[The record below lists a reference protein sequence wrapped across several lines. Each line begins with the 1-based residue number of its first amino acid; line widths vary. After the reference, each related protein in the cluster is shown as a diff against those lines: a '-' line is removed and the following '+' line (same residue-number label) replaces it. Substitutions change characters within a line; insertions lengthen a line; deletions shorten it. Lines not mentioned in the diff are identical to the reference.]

1 MPRPRL
7 KLQIISSFVREHER
21 ATARE
26 VAYGVQMSVA
36 DASRWLHHL
45 HRSGELAIVEKVRV
59 EHAARPVA
67 VYAPADDAPQY
78 DFATLTSGDWL
89 R

>member
-1 MPRPRL
+1 MARPRV
-7 KLQIISSFVREHER
+7 KLQVISSFVRDRER

-26 VAYGVQMSVA
+26 VAYGVQMTVA

-45 HRSGELAIVEKVRV
+45 QRSGEVAVVERVRV
-59 EHAARPVA
+59 DHAARPVA
-67 VYAPADDAPQY
+67 VYALARQAAPV
-78 DFATLTSGDWL
+78 AACAHDWF

>member
-1 MPRPRL
+1 MPRPRVKL
-7 KLQIISSFVREHER
+7 KLIYSFVRERER

-26 VAYGVQMSVA
+26 VAHGVQVSVA

-45 HRSGELAIVEKVRV
+45 QRSGEVAVVDRVRV

-67 VYAPADDAPQY
+67 VYAPAASTPHC
-78 DFATLTSGDWL
+78 DFSTLTSGDWL

>member
-1 MPRPRL
+1 MPRPRV
-7 KLQIISSFVREHER
+7 KLQLISSFVRERER
-21 ATARE
+21 VTARE
-26 VAYGVQMSVA
+26 VAHGVQMSVA

-45 HRSGELAIVEKVRV
+45 DRAGEVAVVDRVRV

-67 VYAPADDAPQY
+67 VYAPVSESPQF
-78 DFATLTSGDWL
+78 DFATLTSGDWF